1 MPISWSLITVTY
13 NSEATLRRFW
23 TGAIPADVEWI
34 VVDNNST
41 DASAEVAKQL
51 GARVIQNDANL
62 GFSAANNVGLAA
74 ASGTYIGFIN
84 PDVTVDFDDLPSV
97 SDRIDDIGGLVSPQ
111 LINSDSTLQP
121 NGRGL
126 PLLLHKVLHRTAK
139 EERLHGNY
147 LVFAQPGEE
156 KYVCWLIGAVVAGH
170 ADTFAAL
177 KGWDE
182 SFFLYYED
190 KDISLRSWR
199 AGVPVALL
207 GQFRWTHGWA
217 RETTGFR
224 IKPWMR
230 ELASLARFY
239 SRYPEFLLG
248 GAPARNRN
256 REACI
261 RSGQA
266 VERV

>member
-23 TGAIPADVEWI
+23 TGTLPADVEWI

-41 DASAEVAKQL
+41 DASCETAREL
-51 GARVIQNDANL
+51 GARVIENKANL

-74 ASGTYIGFIN
+74 ASGTYVAFIN
-84 PDVTVDFDDLPSV
+84 PDVTVDFGDLAAISARV
-97 SDRIDDIGGLVSPQ
+97 DEIGGLVSPQ
-111 LINSDSTLQP
+111 LINSDSSLQP

-139 EERLHGNY
+139 NDRLHGSY
-147 LVFAQPGEE
+147 LVFAQHGEE

-170 ADTFAAL
+170 ADTFKSL
-177 KGWDE
+177 DGWDE

-190 KDISLRSWR
+190 KDISLRAWR
-199 AGVPVALL
+199 AGTPVALL

-224 IKPWMR
+224 LKPWIR

-239 SRYPEFLLG
+239 SRYPEFLFG
-248 GAPARNRN
+248 GAAARNRN
-256 REACI
+256 REACAH
-261 RSGQA
+261 SGLD